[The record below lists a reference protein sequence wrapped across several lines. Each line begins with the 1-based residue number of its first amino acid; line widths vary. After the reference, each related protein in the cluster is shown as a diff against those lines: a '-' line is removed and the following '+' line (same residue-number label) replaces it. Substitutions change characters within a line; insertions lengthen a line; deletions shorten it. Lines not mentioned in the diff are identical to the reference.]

1 MPDIKRDEVERR
13 RASEIIL
20 RVMGLQQ
27 QRTPLL
33 ICDNLSAVCLTA
45 NLMFHKRT
53 KHFDVD
59 YHYVWERVAL
69 KALEVKHILASLQ
82 LADVFTKSL
91 GQEAFF
97 KLRGKLGVA
106 SPPSPSLRGCIS
118 LSIPNTLDKPEASV
132 IADGPSEQ
140 SRKHN
145 TRPTNDALIAVVSS
159 TGCSRQE
166 ISTHSCRDH
175 RTKKPTHSEG
185 QLARD
190 SVTFNRF
197 ECLGSCDVT
206 CQ

>member
-1 MPDIKRDEVERR
+1 MSLATSEVVWLQNL
-13 RASEIIL
+13 L

-69 KALEVKHILASLQ
+69 KALEVKHIPASLQ

-97 KLRGKLGVA
+97 KLRGKRVLQ
-106 SPPSPSLRGCIS
+106 
-118 LSIPNTLDKPEASV
+118 
-132 IADGPSEQ
+132 IAQ
-140 SRKHN
+140 N
-145 TRPTNDALIAVVSS
+145 L
-159 TGCSRQE
+159 
-166 ISTHSCRDH
+166 
-175 RTKKPTHSEG
+175 KK
-185 QLARD
+185 
-190 SVTFNRF
+190 F
-197 ECLGSCDVT
+197 
-206 CQ
+206 